1 MPLKQIGPVLLA
13 ATILLT
19 GLSAL
24 AWVFGWR
31 QVGAALMGISLGGA
45 FIPVLAAPVTGAD
58 RVVRQMRFDQQDP
71 RRLTDIEPMEITW
84 GLGLVT
90 LWRLRWLILIGLAL
104 TPALMVSAVRLDLS
118 DFKVWQESFQT
129 LGRTTAAGQA
139 EWLLNDGSIPH
150 VRIVIR
156 AISLGLLPWA
166 MLPLTTALGVTAAFV
181 LRDVNLSPLAALLGT
196 IILPVPVVLFW
207 NWLSRTTVL
216 AGGLEIIRL
225 AFLLIL
231 LAAIS
236 GSAAW
241 LNWQNA
247 LILSDLKETTP

>member
-1 MPLKQIGPVLLA
+1 MPLKQMGPGLLA
-13 ATILLT
+13 AIILLT
-19 GLSAL
+19 GLSIL
-24 AWVFGWR
+24 AWTLDWR
-31 QVGAALMGISLGGA
+31 QAGAALMVISLGVV
-45 FIPVLAAPVTGAD
+45 FIPVLVSPVAGAE
-58 RVVRQMRFDQQDP
+58 RVARQMRFNQQDP
-71 RRLTDIEPMEITW
+71 RRLTDLDPIEIAW

-104 TPALMVSAVRLDLS
+104 TPALMIGVARLDLS

-129 LGRTTAAGQA
+129 LGGTTAAGQA
-139 EWLLNDGSIPH
+139 EWLLADGQIPH

-166 MLPLTTALGVTAAFV
+166 ILPLTTSLGMTAAFL

-196 IILPVPVVLFW
+196 IILLAPVGLFW

-225 AFLLIL
+225 IFLLIL
-231 LAAIS
+231 LAALS
-236 GSAAW
+236 GAAAW

-247 LILSDLKETTP
+247 LIISDLKGSVQ